1 MAYITK
7 RGSSYSVRYTYQDEH
22 GKSCDKWESF
32 PTKEEAVKRQK
43 QIEHELAT
51 GNFLIPSTVTVAEF
65 LMDWLPKQ
73 CSKHKW
79 APKTYQSNLALI
91 QNLIIP
97 YIGEMQMQKL
107 RPYHIE
113 ALYATLSQTPCGQY
127 VHGEKQELT
136 ENQKKRLLS
145 STSIH
150 EVHTLLKTAFSYAVD
165 WDLIH
170 KSPTPREAP
179 KINTEER
186 TIWDERTML
195 AALQTIENPALHLAV
210 HLSMILSLREG
221 EILGLQ
227 PGDLDFDA
235 ADGRGTISVN
245 KALQRADK
253 VALSKIDPTQIY
265 HTFPDRREGSK
276 SSLILKRTKTKKSNR
291 ILYMTKPLKEELL
304 AWLEKMKQDEQ
315 SAPEKYSN
323 CGQLFR
329 LPDGLPIAPD
339 VLTKWYRMW
348 RAEHSEFEKIVFHG
362 LRHSSATYQLM
373 ISGGDIKAV
382 QGTTGHASADMLV
395 NTYAHIQQSSRVE
408 LGKKFESGFYAKP
421 DTPSPQAVPAAG
433 EPTISMTALLELL
446 KDADPE
452 MKAKLR
458 LALLT

>member
-113 ALYATLSQTPCGQY
+113 ALYDTLSKTPCGQY
-127 VHGEKQELT
+127 VGGKRRDLSPKQ
-136 ENQKKRLLS
+136 QKRTLS
-145 STSIH
+145 GTTLH
-150 EVHTLLKTAFSYAVD
+150 EVHQLLHNSFLLAVE
-165 WDLIH
+165 WGILI
-170 KSPTPREAP
+170 KSPVPVEAP
-179 KINTEER
+179 KKTTQER
-186 TIWDERTML
+186 SFWEVDEMR
-195 AALQTIENPALHLAV
+195 AALDSMEDPILHL
-210 HLSMILSLREG
+210 
-221 EILGLQ
+221 
-227 PGDLDFDA
+227 
-235 ADGRGTISVN
+235 
-245 KALQRADK
+245 
-253 VALSKIDPTQIY
+253 
-265 HTFPDRREGSK
+265 
-276 SSLILKRTKTKKSNR
+276 
-291 ILYMTKPLKEELL
+291 
-304 AWLEKMKQDEQ
+304 
-315 SAPEKYSN
+315 
-323 CGQLFR
+323 
-329 LPDGLPIAPD
+329 
-339 VLTKWYRMW
+339 
-348 RAEHSEFEKIVFHG
+348 
-362 LRHSSATYQLM
+362 
-373 ISGGDIKAV
+373 AV

-421 DTPSPQAVPAAG
+421 DTSSPQAVPAAG